1 MKIKTLIACFILACA
16 ATSCIQDEALNSEAA
31 IDACTG
37 DDVQLANINADSKLI
52 NVYVNK
58 GADLSKQKLEFV
70 IPEGATIKINDQV
83 AGDTEATYD
92 FSEEPHSR
100 KFTVTSEDGQLLST
114 LKSYYLPMTTIS
126 FMNSSR
132 ALHKK
137 YLKYYNGQVV
147 IRVLN

>member
-70 IPEGATIKINDQV
+70 IPEGATIKINDQ
-83 AGDTEATYD
+83 AAEIQK
-92 FSEEPHSR
+92 PHMTLVKSHIPGNSLSHQKTVNGNLFIPSR
-100 KFTVTSEDGQLLST
+100 
-114 LKSYYLPMTTIS
+114 S
-126 FMNSSR
+126 F
-132 ALHKK
+132 
-137 YLKYYNGQVV
+137 
-147 IRVLN
+147 

>member
-58 GADLSKQKLEFV
+58 GLVQTKV
-70 IPEGATIKINDQV
+70 RIC
-83 AGDTEATYD
+83 
-92 FSEEPHSR
+92 
-100 KFTVTSEDGQLLST
+100 
-114 LKSYYLPMTTIS
+114 
-126 FMNSSR
+126 NSGRS
-132 ALHKK
+132 HYKNK
-137 YLKYYNGQVV
+137 
-147 IRVLN
+147 